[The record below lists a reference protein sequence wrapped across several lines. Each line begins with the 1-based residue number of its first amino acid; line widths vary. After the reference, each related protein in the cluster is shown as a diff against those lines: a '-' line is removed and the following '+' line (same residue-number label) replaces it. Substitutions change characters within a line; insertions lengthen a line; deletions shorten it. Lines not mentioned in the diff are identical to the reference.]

1 VKIRELAISGA
12 FEVIPRQFKDDRG
25 MFCET
30 YRHDLLEEHVGHSLD
45 LRQANLSVSRKGV
58 LRGVHF
64 ADIPRGQAKYVT
76 VPHGSVIDYIVD
88 LRVGSET
95 FGKWESVL
103 LDDIEGRAVYLAEGL
118 GHAFLSLEEGTVVT
132 YLVSDIFRPER
143 EHAINPL
150 DSDVALTF
158 TLPRDQLRISS
169 KDTAAPS
176 LQEALSGGL
185 LPQFDVAQNY
195 YLTL

>member
-1 VKIRELAISGA
+1 MGISGA

-30 YRHDLLEEHVGHSLD
+30 YRYDLLEENVGHSLD

-76 VPHGSVIDYIVD
+76 VPHGSIIDYVVD

-95 FGKWESVL
+95 FGKWESLL
-103 LDDIEGRAVYLAEGL
+103 LDGSEGKAVYLPEGL

-132 YLVSDIFRPER
+132 YLVSDVFHPER

-150 DSDVALTF
+150 DSDLALIF
-158 TLPRDQLRISS
+158 PLPQSQLRISP

-176 LQEALSGGL
+176 LQEALSSGL
-185 LPQFDVAQNY
+185 LPQFEVAQNY
-195 YLTL
+195 YSTLKGQK